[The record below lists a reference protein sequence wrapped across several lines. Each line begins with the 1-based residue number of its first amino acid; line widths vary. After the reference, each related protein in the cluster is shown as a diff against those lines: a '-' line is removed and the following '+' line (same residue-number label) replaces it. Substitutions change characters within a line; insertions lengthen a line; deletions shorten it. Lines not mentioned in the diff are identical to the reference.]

1 MSSVP
6 HTEQLLRAMQ
16 VRLTTILQP
25 PITFYSLNTNQKLVS
40 NKKRDIKQSLNA
52 IWIAAF

>member
-1 MSSVP
+1 MSFVP